1 MAVSVFVF
9 SIIVFSLPIIS
20 TQIDQ
25 AVDIHYRYMI
35 ERSTQTSITSA
46 FEKENVNHAFEEFK
60 SVFLIHSPEGF
71 EYIIKLQAFEL
82 EPKLMRF
89 TVEAIHDKGYEYIFD
104 ETLIEEAK

>member
-9 SIIVFSLPIIS
+9 SIFIFSLPIIS
-20 TQIDQ
+20 IQIDQ
-25 AVDIHYRYMI
+25 AVDVHYRYMI
-35 ERSTQTSITSA
+35 ERSTQVALTSA
-46 FEKENVNHAFEEFK
+46 FEKENINHAFEEFK
-60 SVFLIHSPEGF
+60 SVFQIHSPEGF

-89 TVEAIHDKGYEYIFD
+89 TVEANHEKGYEYIFD